1 MAGRC
6 THPGCPDPDNIGCNV
21 EGHPNIQ
28 DCKNYKPEKSG
39 SEETKQT
46 KEDNY
51 RRIPWTGNSFGLM
64 DLNHLTASSK
74 PILIGITGVAS
85 AGKTTF
91 LALLYC
97 LLRNGDSIGNYRF
110 AGSLT
115 LIGWENIAW
124 YLSWKN
130 NGNIQFPPHT
140 TNNSGRIPGLLHL
153 AVKNSEGEKIDL
165 VFTDAPGEWF
175 DHWRINV
182 NNENAKG
189 AKWIHDNCDAFLLF
203 ADCEMLTP
211 ASPKR
216 GIAKQQINSVADR
229 IFENLDNRP
238 FGLIWSKSDI
248 SIPLETKKQIRSH
261 FEQNPIMHVAEYET
275 SVKEGEDKM
284 FHKNICNSIFWLIEK
299 LQSNKNKIPLITSFK
314 PEDMFLSKRAINE

>member
-6 THPGCPDPDNIGCNV
+6 KEPSCFPDEIGCNV
-21 EGHPNIQ
+21 EGCSNVK
-28 DCKNYKPEKSG
+28 DCKNYI
-39 SEETKQT
+39 SEESTTEDVEKVD
-46 KEDNY
+46 EDNY
-51 RRIPWTGNSFGLM
+51 YRIPWTGNSFGLT
-64 DLNHLTASSK
+64 DLNYLTASSK
-74 PILIGITGVAS
+74 PIFIGITGVAS

-91 LALLYC
+91 LASLYC
-97 LLRNGDSIGNYRF
+97 LLRNGESIGNYSF

-140 TNNSGRIPGLLHL
+140 SNNAGRLPGLLHIAL
-153 AVKNSEGEKIDL
+153 KNNEGEKIDL

-211 ASPKR
+211 TNSKR

-229 IFENLDNRP
+229 IMENLGNRP
-238 FGLIWSKSDI
+238 FELIWSKSDI
-248 SIPLETKKQIRSH
+248 TIPVETKNQIRSH
-261 FEQNPIMHVAEYET
+261 FKQNQIKYFAEYET
-275 SVKEGEDKM
+275 SVKAGEDEL
-284 FHKNICNSIFWLIEK
+284 FHQNICNSIDWLIEK
-299 LQSNKNKIPLITSFK
+299 LHNNKNQIPRILSHK

>member
-6 THPGCPDPDNIGCNV
+6 NHPGCPDPDNIGCNI
-21 EGHPNIQ
+21 EGHPNIH
-28 DCKNYKPEKSG
+28 DCPNYIQEKSD
-39 SEETKQT
+39 SEEKQQD
-46 KEDNY
+46 EENY
-51 RRIPWTGNSFGLM
+51 YRIPWTGNSLGLI
-64 DLNHLTASSK
+64 DLNYLTASSK
-74 PILIGITGVAS
+74 PIIIGIAGVAS

-91 LALLYC
+91 LASLYC
-97 LLRNGDSIGNYRF
+97 LLRNGENIGEYSF

-115 LIGWENIAW
+115 LIGWENISW

-140 TNNSGRIPGLLHL
+140 TNNSGRLPGLLHIAL
-153 AVKNSEGEKIDL
+153 KNKEGEKIDL

-211 ASPKR
+211 NCSKR

-229 IFENLDNRP
+229 IFENINNRP

-248 SIPLETKKQIRSH
+248 SIPIDTKNQIRSH
-261 FEQNPIMHVAEYET
+261 FEQNSLTHFAEYET
-275 SVKEGEDKM
+275 SVKEGVDGL
-284 FHKNICNSIFWLIEK
+284 FHKNICDSIYWLVES
-299 LQSNKNKIPLITSFK
+299 LRSNKNKLPLIISHK
-314 PEDMFLSKRAINE
+314 PEDMFLSKRTINE